1 MVPLDPYAQ
10 ASIKTAD
17 NLRSIAHSTAV
28 RDLSQLSLPEIDTAV
43 DAIARLAPA
52 GNVPGVILNGLARQ
66 PGHRPPAANV
76 QRDVNLLF
84 KGVEAA
90 LDRVAYG
97 AFFAGPAA
105 VISGYQQLLKLAG
118 KEPAAAF
125 PEGVWQFYVQYAGR
139 EDSARHT
146 IETGGFDAM
155 LGKHQIAL
163 HPVDRITAWLMAA
176 IHALHQYPDLLAN
189 EWRERV
195 YLATL
200 QEVTAVQPDAAHYA
214 NLYPAW
220 EKQRPYGRDRDADPN
235 HNFATHRRHKFDQF
249 LAEATRHLSAAA
261 YQAWTE
267 RLQTM
272 RQALKEYQ
280 QQLSL
285 WTYLEPDAYG
295 ENRRP
300 LTWEQLHV
308 GLIVQGR
315 YYLIPASDPET
326 GRPSAVTAVREQ
338 VAAIHALPTGM
349 TAVKLATLATLKR
362 TALAELRR
370 SWNKTLAA
378 SLTRLQHA
386 PILFNADQRPS
397 HLTLND
403 IRQTERGIG
412 DHPLTLF
419 DTGQSIVFDQSQ
431 IFFDAAWG
439 AALAEIF
446 TREAMS
452 WAVYLR
458 GLPPPTA
465 GDLIIKPLAFPLEP
479 AEQRYIEQSPRL
491 TPEVN
496 AETDQ
501 INLSLLHTTRQLC
514 QQRSE
519 WLNLTVTDWLVL
531 YRAIHALT
539 YQPDLTLAAE
549 VAALTQTPRYEAAA
563 ALTQT
568 ALTVGQALPVVL
580 IPLEAAHTSP
590 RDRLYP
596 LVFVAPLRE
605 LDVRGLHG
613 RAHDAL
619 TAARQGDISFAEFDQ
634 QRRAYLAALAGFGQI
649 LHHAQEISVR
659 GESASAGTLKRW
671 ATMPAPVLR
680 FLEAMPDRFDPLH
693 DLMKGQEVFANMEPL
708 TPNSSLTRFS
718 AAKEDSEKKGLA
730 WGVLTDAQG
739 VMRVTLR
746 DCRPHVAALTGIGY
760 KALATR
766 LAQHYLDTYA
776 AGLNNYLHELRRIAA
791 ASREP

>member
-1 MVPLDPYAQ
+1 MTAPNPYAQ

-17 NLRSIAHSTAV
+17 NLRAIAHSTAV

-52 GNVPGVILNGLARQ
+52 GNVPGVILNGLARL
-66 PGHRPPAANV
+66 PGRRPPTANV
-76 QRDVNLLF
+76 HRDINLLF

-90 LDRVAYG
+90 LDKAAYG

-105 VISGYQQLLKLAG
+105 VMRGYQQLLKLAG
-118 KEPAAAF
+118 KEPTAAF

-146 IETGGFDAM
+146 FETRGFDAM

-176 IHALHQYPDLLAN
+176 IHLLHQYPDLLAN

-214 NLYPAW
+214 HLYLTW

-235 HNFATHRRHKFDQF
+235 HNFVTYRRHKFDQF
-249 LAEATRHLSAAA
+249 LAEATGNLSAAA

-285 WTYLEPDAYG
+285 WAYLEPDAYG

-315 YYLIPASDPET
+315 YYLIPANDPES
-326 GRPSAVTAVREQ
+326 GRPSSVTAVREQ

-349 TAVKLATLATLKR
+349 TAVKLATLTTLKR
-362 TALAELRR
+362 AALAELRR

-378 SLTRLQHA
+378 NLTRLQHA
-386 PILFNADQRPS
+386 PILFNADQRPL
-397 HLTLND
+397 HLTLSD
-403 IRQTERGIG
+403 IRQGERGLG

-419 DTGQSIVFDQSQ
+419 DTGQSLVFDQSQ
-431 IFFDAAWG
+431 IFFDSSWG

-458 GLPPPTA
+458 GLPPPT
-465 GDLIIKPLAFPLEP
+465 GSGMHIKPLAFPLEP
-479 AEQRYIEQSPRL
+479 AEQRYIEQLPRL
-491 TPEVN
+491 APEVS

-501 INLSLLHTTRQLC
+501 INLSLLQTTRQLC

-519 WLNLTVTDWLVL
+519 WLNLTVTDWLIL

-539 YQPDLTLAAE
+539 YQPDPTLAAE

-563 ALTQT
+563 ALTQ
-568 ALTVGQALPVVL
+568 AAFTVGQVVPAVL
-580 IPLEAAHTSP
+580 IPLDAANSSP

-596 LVFVAPLRE
+596 LVFAAPLRE
-605 LDVRGLHG
+605 LDVWGLHG

-619 TAARQGDISFAEFDQ
+619 AAARQGDIPFAEFEQ
-634 QRRAYLAALAGFGQI
+634 HRRVYLAALAGFGQI
-649 LHHAQEISVR
+649 LHHAQEIGVR
-659 GESASAGTLKRW
+659 GESASADALKRW
-671 ATMPAPVLR
+671 STMPAPVLR

-693 DLMKGQEVFANMEPL
+693 DLMKGQEVFVNMEPL
-708 TPNSSLTRFS
+708 AANSSLTRFS
-718 AAKEDSEKKGLA
+718 TAKEDSEKKGLA
-730 WGVLTDAQG
+730 WGVLTDAEG

-746 DCRPHVAALTGIGY
+746 DFRPHVAALISIGS